1 MADLSII
8 KPLLKERGI
17 RIKDFCDELGLTE
30 QGFAKLVRAN
40 STKIETLELIA
51 EKLDVPVSIFFS
63 APQKE
68 ANDAELLTNMHC
80 VEVPIVPVYAYAS
93 FLHGHD
99 DTEYMDSLPT
109 ISVIID
115 KKYNKDKRVVF
126 EVKGNSM
133 DDGTNRGLL
142 DGDKIL
148 VTELD
153 SDCCRTKLKTGDSF
167 FVIIHRTDGIVV
179 KQIVEH
185 HVEEGIIRCHSINP
199 SPQYHDFD
207 VDLREVTKIFKV
219 AAIVGRKIK

>member
-17 RIKDFCDELGLTE
+17 KIKDFCEELGLTE

-51 EKLDVPVSIFFS
+51 EKLEVPVSIFFS
-63 APQKE
+63 NPPKE
-68 ANDAELLTNMHC
+68 EHEAELLTNMHC

-93 FLHGHD
+93 FLNGHD

-109 ISVIID
+109 MSVIID
-115 KKYNKDKRVVF
+115 KKHNKDKLLIF

-148 VTELD
+148 VKELD
-153 SDCCRTKLKTGDSF
+153 NNCCHSKLKTGDSF

-185 HVEEGIIRCHSINP
+185 RVEEGFIRCHSINP
-199 SPQYHDFD
+199 SPEYPDFD
-207 VDLREVTKIFKV
+207 IDLREVTRIFKV
-219 AAIVGRKIK
+219 AAIVGRKFK